1 MVGSILTVP
10 AHSCCHA
17 LLEAAVLAPVAI
29 DPENGALLV
38 LGAWS
43 VVDPLLYTPPEET
56 LKNKV
61 ESSDALILIFRITV
75 KIINFYEHFMV
86 SYTGPLTRIFLR
98 YSNYSY

>member
-1 MVGSILTVP
+1 MVRYGMICHGIVWYVMVWILTVP

-56 LKNKV
+56 L
-61 ESSDALILIFRITV
+61 A
-75 KIINFYEHFMV
+75 
-86 SYTGPLTRIFLR
+86 PLTGVDTIVETRGLVTTHAA
-98 YSNYSY
+98 